1 MANGKQD
8 FTVSDIIL
16 TLRRQYKVAIG
27 VPLVVTAAAVVF
39 ALTLKDTYEVDG
51 SLEIGRVMEYP
62 LEAPT
67 TVVDRM
73 SSKSFLGAVARK
85 LGMKETP
92 TELENMV
99 EVESIFAESR
109 DRPLTRAIK
118 VTVQADSP
126 QKGTNFVKGILEKAL
141 AEQNEIFKSS
151 WQLNYDYLE
160 ELEKNISKV
169 RTQIDEGRAEISR
182 MAATGRV
189 DQVQMSYLASYVE
202 EKESYILHLEEAG
215 LELRQKLLMG
225 IYTHPTRITAEPVLP
240 VEPSGPRRRLIVL
253 LAFVISFALGVIIA
267 FFFDRFPREE
277 EAARAPVEGEK
288 KKEPAVETTP
298 APAPE
303 EPTPTPVEPTP
314 ERAGP
319 EPPREPPTEVNR
331 LPEERNL
338 MFSDFWRILR
348 SQTWVVATTLL
359 LGLALG
365 LIYGFLKHR
374 EFKAEFVVSVGIV
387 GDYWIHSPMVTEESC
402 KSHWFLDKLSSRL
415 NRKYDVF
422 ELEDMV
428 EAELIMTPTK
438 GLTRELRITV
448 KAESPEDCFA
458 LAENLADLLT
468 EADESV
474 YEETHK
480 IFESYL
486 GDLER
491 VMAGITAQPGAVGP
505 SALVP
510 GLTVYPRGE
519 DTEYKGGA
527 QVYSLFSRSIPYEE
541 NPYAISSLALF
552 QQVYIDTY
560 VKTRSTIFSQ
570 PTTVVVPPL
579 KPTKPEGPGPISIV
593 LIVLIVSLVLG
604 VTLAAVNYRLQRA
617 RARP

>member
-1 MANGKQD
+1 MEMANGKQD

-16 TLRRQYKVAIG
+16 TLRRQYKVVIG
-27 VPLVVTAAAVVF
+27 VPLVVTAAAVIF

-73 SSKSFLGAVARK
+73 ASKSFLGAVARK

-92 TELENMV
+92 AELENMV

-109 DRPLTRAIK
+109 DRPLTRGIK

-126 QKGTNFVKGILEKAL
+126 QKGTDFVKGILEKAL

-151 WQLNYDYLE
+151 WQINYDYLV
-160 ELEKNISKV
+160 ELEENINRI

-202 EKESYILHLEEAG
+202 EKESYIIHLEEAE

-267 FFFDRFPREE
+267 FFFDRLPREE
-277 EAARAPVEGEK
+277 EAARAPVDDEK
-288 KKEPAVETTP
+288 KKEPPLEATP
-298 APAPE
+298 TPV
-303 EPTPTPVEPTP
+303 EPTPAPVEPTP

-319 EPPREPPTEVNR
+319 EPPREPPAEVNR

-348 SQTWVVATTLL
+348 SQAWVVATTLL

-365 LIYGFLKHR
+365 LIYGFLKPR
-374 EFKAEFVVSVGIV
+374 EFKADFVVSVGIV
-387 GDYWIHSPMVTEESC
+387 GDHWIHSPMVTEESC

-448 KAESPEDCFA
+448 KAESPGDCFA

-468 EADESV
+468 EADKSV
-474 YEETHK
+474 YEDTHK
-480 IFESYL
+480 MFESYL

-491 VMAGITAQPGAVGP
+491 VMAGITAQPGAAGP
-505 SALVP
+505 SALAP
-510 GLTVYPRGE
+510 GLTIYPPDE
-519 DTEYKGGA
+519 ETEYKGGA

-579 KPTKPEGPGPISIV
+579 KPTKPEGPGPVSIV

>member
-73 SSKSFLGAVARK
+73 SSKSFLGAVARG

-126 QKGTNFVKGILEKAL
+126 QKGTNFVKGILDKAL

-151 WQLNYDYLE
+151 WQINYDYLQ
-160 ELEKNISKV
+160 ELEQNIKNM

-182 MAATGRV
+182 MAAAGRLS
-189 DQVQMSYLASYVE
+189 QVQMSYLASYVE
-202 EKESYILHLEEAG
+202 EKESYILHLEEAD

-240 VEPSGPRRRLIVL
+240 LEPSGPRRRLIVL
-253 LAFVISFALGVIIA
+253 IAFVISFALGVIVA

-277 EAARAPVEGEK
+277 EAPRAPVDDEK
-288 KKEPAVETTP
+288 KKEPPLEPTP
-298 APAPE
+298 APV
-303 EPTPTPVEPTP
+303 EPTPAPVEPTP

-319 EPPREPPTEVNR
+319 EPPREPPTEVSR
-331 LPEERNL
+331 LPEESNL
-338 MFSDFWRILR
+338 MFSDFWRIIR

-365 LIYGFLKHR
+365 LIYGFLKPR
-374 EFKAEFVVSVGIV
+374 EFKADFVVSVGIV
-387 GDYWIHSPMVTEESC
+387 GDHWIHSPMITEESC

-422 ELEDMV
+422 ELEDMI
-428 EAELIMTPTK
+428 EAELVMTPTK

-458 LAENLADLLT
+458 LAENLAGLLT

-474 YEETHK
+474 YKETHK

-505 SALVP
+505 SALTP
-510 GLTVYPRGE
+510 GLTIYPRDE
-519 DTEYKGGA
+519 ETEYKGGA

-552 QQVYIDTY
+552 QQVYIDAY
-560 VKTRSTIFSQ
+560 VKTRSEIFSQ

-579 KPTKPEGPGPISIV
+579 KPTKPEGPGPVSIV